1 MSDLTKV
8 TQEFIAECQE
18 DYVGLWSLVKRI
30 RSAGFNKES
39 EILEKTLSQLSPLLA
54 QGKISAG
61 QFENGKFHLW
71 EDSSDGVIQRIKREW
86 LELSRPLNIGDIVWF
101 IANTG
106 Q

>member
-54 QGKISAG
+54 QG
-61 QFENGKFHLW
+61 
-71 EDSSDGVIQRIKREW
+71 
-86 LELSRPLNIGDIVWF
+86 
-101 IANTG
+101 
-106 Q
+106 